1 MKFNP
6 SILLAVLVIAITLM
20 NSGSAEYRE
29 YTCTNPPINCPGCVP
44 IINCDP
50 TNDIDGCNR
59 QCASTCG
66 LRTSLRSD
74 QIASPDT
81 CDTKC
86 ANNVCNGISGSCGLL
101 CDLNKECKNAC
112 KSTCELNGQIYS
124 LVDIV
129 YEIAAGIA
137 ALMIIL
143 HGFKWLISEE
153 PAERKEARER
163 IIYTLYGVIIIIIA
177 VALVN
182 TIYSASI
189 SRCAPI

>member
-6 SILLAVLVIAITLM
+6 YILLAVLVIAITLM
-20 NSGSAEYRE
+20 NSGSAEYGQH
-29 YTCTNPPINCPGCVP
+29 TCSYICNGCTPIVNCNNPTARIESDSCK
-44 IINCDP
+44 
-50 TNDIDGCNR
+50 
-59 QCASTCG
+59 QECARACG
-66 LRTSLRSD
+66 FRTTGRSD
-74 QIASPDT
+74 EVDCKSD
-81 CDTKC
+81 
-86 ANNVCNGISGSCGLL
+86 CNTWCLIPSESCGLL
-101 CDLNKECKNAC
+101 GTLSCETRDECKKAC
-112 KSTCELNGQIYS
+112 KSTCEMNGQIYP
-124 LVDIV
+124 LVEIV
-129 YEIAAGIA
+129 YGIAAGIA

-189 SRCAPI
+189 SRCV